1 MKITSRREFLTSV
14 ARGGILG
21 LMVLFSGAMLRR
33 WENADD
39 CRRSYACG
47 NCGLS
52 DRCNLPE
59 AEKFRIEKNAP
70 EKEKREN
77 GRNGK

>member
-1 MKITSRREFLTSV
+1 MTSRREFLTGM

-33 WENADD
+33 WEKADG

-52 DRCNLPE
+52 DNCNLPE
-59 AEKFRIEKNAP
+59 AEKFRMDKSGP
-70 EKEKREN
+70 GKEKIDY
-77 GRNGK
+77 GRDGK